1 MIRFGRGLAALWLGF
16 SLFQPSAL
24 AGDAPSYRQLP
35 VINGQATLDEYEELP
50 YNQTLEKC
58 TALDCRALKSLVRSF
73 DFLGRRYFPNTM
85 ATIGP
90 PQLPRGP
97 VPIVRD
103 VARHPELRAPSCKL
117 LTILAKNYFDW
128 SVGLL
133 TVELASLISSG
144 HRHCLKETVSALP
157 QNKETRHMVEYA
169 QELCAVRHEPN
180 CSAISFK

>member
-1 MIRFGRGLAALWLGF
+1 MVQYGRGLAALWLGLSF
-16 SLFQPSAL
+16 FQPAVL

-35 VINGQATLDEYEELP
+35 VINGRVTLDEYEELP
-50 YNQTLEKC
+50 YNQALQRC

-103 VARHPELRAPSCKL
+103 VARHPQLRGPSCKL
-117 LTILAKNYFDW
+117 LTVLAKDYFDW

-133 TVELASLISSG
+133 TVELASLISKG
-144 HRHCLKETVSALP
+144 DRQCVKRVVMALP
-157 QNKETRHMVEYA
+157 KNKETRELIENA
-169 QELCAVRHEPN
+169 QEGCVAQHEPN
-180 CSAISFK
+180 CSAISFE